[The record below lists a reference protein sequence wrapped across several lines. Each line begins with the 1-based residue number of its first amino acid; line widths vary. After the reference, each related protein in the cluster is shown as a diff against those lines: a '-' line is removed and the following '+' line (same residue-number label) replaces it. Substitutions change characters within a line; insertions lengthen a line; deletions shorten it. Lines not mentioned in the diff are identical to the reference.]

1 MSQSHLV
8 SVFLDVILS
17 NNGYSF
23 SVLPLRLTWARLY
36 WTWSFSKA
44 AADSGSTICSPAFV
58 WQAQE
63 SMNSLT
69 VYIFLKVCSRVFWLL
84 LSLLVALTF
93 LKSTFPVTTSEM
105 LPHSMKLPP
114 LMVCLLSSKWSTLN
128 YNGKVFFRLH
138 YINIFNV
145 VFCCLCPEYKSS
157 HQGSD
162 SLTSIPVAEIKR
174 MKSCCWKKKTTFHF
188 LPNTKETLHKFFPVL
203 KITSCVPSVRSNTP
217 SKRGIIM
224 KFWESINQTPPSWAH
239 LSKICYSWFRNA
251 GFIEH

>member
-84 LSLLVALTF
+84 LSLLVALTS

-145 VFCCLCPEYKSS
+145 VFCCLCPGYKSS

-174 MKSCCWKKKTTFHF
+174 MKSCCWKNNNFPLPTKHQGNSSQVFSCFEDNF
-188 LPNTKETLHKFFPVL
+188 LCPFCQV
-203 KITSCVPSVRSNTP
+203 
-217 SKRGIIM
+217 
-224 KFWESINQTPPSWAH
+224 
-239 LSKICYSWFRNA
+239 
-251 GFIEH
+251 

>member
-69 VYIFLKVCSRVFWLL
+69 VYIFLKVCSTVFWLL
-84 LSLLVALTF
+84 LPLLVALTF

-138 YINIFNV
+138 HIKIFNV
-145 VFCCLCPEYKSS
+145 VFCCLCPGYKYACSRWLATYR
-157 HQGSD
+157 HIRAPILWAA
-162 SLTSIPVAEIKR
+162 SLSLKSRGWKAAAE
-174 MKSCCWKKKTTFHF
+174 KKK
-188 LPNTKETLHKFFPVL
+188 LS
-203 KITSCVPSVRSNTP
+203 TSY
-217 SKRGIIM
+217 
-224 KFWESINQTPPSWAH
+224 QTPRKLFTSFFLFW
-239 LSKICYSWFRNA
+239 R
-251 GFIEH
+251 